1 MTFDRNA
8 PNNATFL
15 TDAAQHFTTALTNY
29 DKNTTLTTTKAIE
42 KTNKEIDALD
52 ATIEHIANLEKA
64 LSIIA
69 DAHATYKA
77 DTTTTK
83 ESLLNATT
91 VISPIPEKDEEKR
104 DIISSTVVDGETRAP
119 KGAINVIGSGID
131 ATTGKCTSEFH
142 SAQQSAQQSLKST
155 YLSKLDEAVELLNS
169 ITEAQH
175 NGGDYSKL
183 TTHTM
188 GTRLKTAVTGPE
200 EAAWK
205 RAKKQKSTTST
216 PQTSTQP
223 PATSLSSTSAPSTPT
238 YTPPVTSNSSS
249 SSGSSGS
256 HSSSGGS
263 SSPNDIGA
271 RLLRNG
277 NFTDSQGSGERRE
290 RGDSRRNNRR
300 RSSRRGDTNGDTAL
314 PAEGTFTSGYG
325 PRWGTMHKGIDIAA
339 PIGTPIYAVQ
349 DGTVIDSG
357 PASGFGN
364 WIRIQHDDGSIS
376 VYGHMPSDMLY
387 VQPGD
392 RVQAGDEIAGMG
404 SEGQSTGSHLHFEI
418 WPDGQNAEDPEPWLA
433 ERGITL

>member
-42 KTNKEIDALD
+42 KANKEIDALD

-83 ESLLNATT
+83 ESLLNATA

-104 DIISSTVVDGETRAP
+104 DIISSVMVDGETRAP

-169 ITEAQH
+169 ITEVQH
-175 NGGDYSKL
+175 NGGDYSRL

-188 GTRLKTAVTGPE
+188 GTRLRTAVAGPE

-205 RAKKQKSTTST
+205 REKKQKSTTST

-238 YTPPVTSNSSS
+238 YTPPSNSS
-249 SSGSSGS
+249 SSGSSS
-256 HSSSGGS
+256 T
-263 SSPNDIGA
+263 PNDIGA

-277 NFTDSQGSGERRE
+277 NFTDSPTREE
-290 RGDSRRNNRR
+290 RGDRDNSRRNNRR
-300 RSSRRGDTNGDTAL
+300 RSSRGDTNGDTAL